1 MTQHAHVRDFMT
13 KGPVTLREDD
23 LLRQAVEIVMVR
35 RIRHIPVLDQG
46 GRLVGIVTDRD
57 VQGTLPSPLSAA
69 APEEYEALLE
79 TTPRADHDD
88 GRRHG
93 RSRRPRGEAVRLSW
107 PTRSTA
113 CPSSRTNASSGSS
126 PCATR
131 FGPTSSSSGTARCA
145 ERYSFG
151 TGGGP
156 SGTEA
161 L

>member
-13 KGPVTLREDD
+13 KDPIALREDD

-79 TTPRADHDD
+79 TTSLARIMTTDVTTVGPDD
-88 GRRHG
+88 LAA
-93 RSRRPRGEAVRLSW
+93 EAVETLLADKIDGLPVLENDRLVGIF
-107 PTRSTA
+107 TVRD
-113 CPSSRTNASSGSS
+113 
-126 PCATR
+126 
-131 FGPTSSSSGTARCA
+131 
-145 ERYSFG
+145 
-151 TGGGP
+151 
-156 SGTEA
+156 A
-161 L
+161 LRAYLELLRDPALR